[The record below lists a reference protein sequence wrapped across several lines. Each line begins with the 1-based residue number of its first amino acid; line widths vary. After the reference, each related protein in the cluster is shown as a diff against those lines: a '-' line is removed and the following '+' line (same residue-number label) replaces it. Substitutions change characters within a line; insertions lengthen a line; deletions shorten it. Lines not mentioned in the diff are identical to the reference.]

1 VLVIISIVALA
12 LLPPGSFPALGVA
25 FAALMV
31 ASASAHLGPFR
42 LARGAFVAM
51 PFLVAAVPLVFL
63 REGDPLGTLRLG
75 PVEMTVH
82 GEGLRAFGTI
92 AAKSWLSVQAALL
105 LTYTTPFHEL
115 VDALRKLR
123 VPEVMVAIIG
133 FMYRYL
139 SVLSSEAARL
149 IRARASRSASASG
162 RRSGGSLAWR
172 ARVTGGMVGT
182 LFLHSYERSE
192 RIYAAM
198 LARGFTGTFR
208 HFHGRPL
215 SGGEW
220 MAGAVIIAG
229 LVAFEL
235 AAQLWLPRL

>member
-1 VLVIISIVALA
+1 VLVVATILALA
-12 LLPPGSFPALGVA
+12 LLPTGSFAALGIA
-25 FAALMV
+25 FAALTI

-42 LARGAFVAM
+42 LARGAFVAL
-51 PFLVAAVPLVFL
+51 PFLLAALPLVFL
-63 REGDPLGTLRLG
+63 RDGDPLATWHLG
-75 PVEMTVH
+75 PLVLTIH
-82 GEGLRAFGTI
+82 GEGLRQFATI

-123 VPEVMVAIIG
+123 VPEVMVSIIG

-139 SVLSSEAARL
+139 SVLADEASRL
-149 IRARASRSASASG
+149 IRARASRSAVAPG
-162 RRSGGSLAWR
+162 RRAGGSLGWR

-208 HFHGRPL
+208 HFHGRVI
-215 SGGEW
+215 STREW
-220 MAGAVIIAG
+220 LATG
-229 LVAFEL
+229 LLATGLAAFEV

>member
-1 VLVIISIVALA
+1 VGAFL
-12 LLPPGSFPALGVA
+12 ALGVA
-25 FAALMV
+25 FAALMI

-42 LARGAFVAM
+42 LARGAFIAL
-51 PFLVAAVPLVFL
+51 PFLVAALPLIFL
-63 REGDPLGTLRLG
+63 REGDPLATWRIG
-75 PVEMTVH
+75 PVELTVSS
-82 GEGLRAFGTI
+82 EGLRAFGTI

-115 VDALRKLR
+115 IDALRKLR

-139 SVLSSEAARL
+139 SVLSDEAARL
-149 IRARASRSASASG
+149 VRARASRSAAVPG
-162 RRSGGSLAWR
+162 LRSGGSLAWR

-198 LARGFTGTFR
+198 LARGFSGTFR
-208 HFHGRPL
+208 HFHGRGL
-215 SGGEW
+215 TAGEW
-220 MAGAVIIAG
+220 LAAG
-229 LVAFEL
+229 LVAAGLVVFEL

>member
-1 VLVIISIVALA
+1 VLVVAGILALA
-12 LLPPGSFPALGVA
+12 LVPVGAFPAFGVA
-25 FAALMV
+25 FGALMI

-42 LARGAFVAM
+42 LARGAFIAL
-51 PFLVAAVPLVFL
+51 PFLLAALPLVFL
-63 REGDPLGTLRLG
+63 RDGDPLGTWRFG
-75 PVEMTVH
+75 PIELTIS

-105 LTYTTPFHEL
+105 LAYTTPFHEL
-115 VDALRKLR
+115 IDALRQLR

-139 SVLSSEAARL
+139 SVLSDEAARL
-149 IRARASRSASASG
+149 LRARASRSAAVPG
-162 RRSGGSLAWR
+162 QRSGGSIAWR

-198 LARGFTGTFR
+198 LSRGFSGTFR
-208 HFHGRPL
+208 HFHGRAVTA
-215 SGGEW
+215 GEW
-220 MAGAVIIAG
+220 LAAG
-229 LVAFEL
+229 LVAAGLVGYEL
-235 AAQLWLPRL
+235 AAHLWLPRL

>member
-1 VLVIISIVALA
+1 MSVILALA
-12 LLPPGSFPALGVA
+12 LLPVGA
-25 FAALMV
+25 FAAMALALV
-31 ASASAHLGPFR
+31 CLSLASATANLGPFR
-42 LARGAFVAM
+42 LMRGAFIAL
-51 PFLVAAVPLVFL
+51 PFLLAAVPLIFL
-63 REGDPLGTLRLG
+63 REGDPLAVWQVGPITL
-75 PVEMTVH
+75 TVH

-115 VDALRKLR
+115 IDALRKLR

-139 SVLSSEAARL
+139 SVLADEAGRL
-149 IRARASRSASASG
+149 VRARTSRSASFPG
-162 RRSGGSLAWR
+162 RPSGGSLRWR
-172 ARVTGGMVGT
+172 AHVTGGMVGT

-208 HFHGRPL
+208 HFHGRRI
-215 SGGEW
+215 SAGEW
-220 MAGAVIIAG
+220 VVAG
-229 LVAFEL
+229 LLLASLIAFEV
-235 AAQLWLPRL
+235 AAQIWLPRL